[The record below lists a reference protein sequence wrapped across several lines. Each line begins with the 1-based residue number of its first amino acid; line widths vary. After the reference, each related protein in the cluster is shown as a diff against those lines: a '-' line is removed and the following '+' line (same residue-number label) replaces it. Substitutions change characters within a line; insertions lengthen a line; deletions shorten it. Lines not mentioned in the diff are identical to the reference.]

1 MQLLTVK
8 NLMVAKDKYATIS
21 ADATLRDAT
30 LALYAA
36 QLEELSLNPT
46 RHRDRAV
53 LAIDAHGEVYGKL
66 AMLDV
71 LRGLE
76 QRYDRV
82 EGSRASSRAASR
94 IGFARYVIES
104 MGNDVGL
111 WNRPLTN
118 LVEKASAVK
127 VRQLVPAIAAGESV
141 DEDASID
148 AALHQLIMG
157 RFQSLFVT
165 RNGNIVGILRLTDVY
180 EEISWLLRR
189 FDSKTEGAGSSFGG
203 HRFLFATDSSLI

>member
-1 MQLLTVK
+1 MQSLTVK
-8 NLMVAKDKYATIS
+8 DLMVLKDKYATIS
-21 ADATLRDAT
+21 ADATLRDAA
-30 LALYAA
+30 LALYEA
-36 QLEELSLNPT
+36 QLKELSMDPT

-76 QRYDRV
+76 SRYDRV

-94 IGFARYVIES
+94 IGSARYVIES
-104 MGNDVGL
+104 MGRDIGL
-111 WNRPLTN
+111 WNKPLTN
-118 LVEKASAVK
+118 LVEKASSVK
-127 VRQLVPAIAAGESV
+127 VRQLVPSIADGESV
-141 DEDASID
+141 EEDASID

-180 EEISWLLRR
+180 EEISKLLRC
-189 FDSKTEGAGSSFGG
+189 FDSKTEGAS
-203 HRFLFATDSSLI
+203 LATE

>member
-30 LALYAA
+30 LALYEA
-36 QLEELSLNPT
+36 QLEELSQDPT

-53 LAIDAHGEVYGKL
+53 LAIDAQGEVYGKL

-76 QRYDRV
+76 PTHVRV
-82 EGSRASSRAASR
+82 VGARATSRAASR
-94 IGFARYVIES
+94 IGSARYFIES
-104 MGNDVGL
+104 MGKDAGL
-111 WNRPLTN
+111 WNKPLTN
-118 LVEKASAVK
+118 LVEKASSVK

-165 RNGNIVGILRLTDVY
+165 RNGNIIGILRLTDVY
-180 EEISWLLRR
+180 EEVSKLLRC
-189 FDSKTEGAGSSFGG
+189 FDNKSEGASP
-203 HRFLFATDSSLI
+203 APE